1 MAEKNSIQSFSEAH
15 EIGKEFYKMQ
25 QEIDSEGV
33 DVGYGMKTVSTPWD
47 NIDKVD
53 YFSQTYDGLDNQ
65 YYIRFQYFLWFLQET
80 IIPNVDFDLAIKLIK
95 IDFWDVDTNLIYI
108 VPGTLSSNPNVCMT
122 KRGYYNV
129 DWVDYLTIPAAETFQ
144 LEFPGTTSGA
154 LYGKIMNIYFNMFWI
169 LQQIDA
175 LKDSETGKISLY
187 GLLDALCKGYNQA
200 TGNFNRLE
208 PTVDTETNT
217 IKIIDDVALPDRD
230 LILKTYDLVPSSE
243 TALFDTYGYY
253 YALSGS
259 VYGEGVPHASFIRDL
274 SFNTSVTPNL
284 ATMIT
289 VGATNQGYVKGED
302 ATALSRMNRG
312 LTDRFKKQITNAD
325 ETSPTSSASLPPLEV
340 QYAGAITAYNNYI
353 KNIGCDTSEK
363 IPTYDEDAVSDF
375 QSLQT
380 QLIEYYQ
387 ARATIEGSTVD
398 KNAASPNA
406 GFLPFDLSLTMDGLS
421 GMKVY
426 QTFNIDSEFLPTN
439 YPGTLLFL
447 IKGITNNIENNQ
459 WTTTIESMCVAKNP
473 FAASGSSNPVD
484 EASRTSNRGYTS
496 PTRKG
501 SGVYTPSNL
510 NAVKGNASLK
520 QVLINAG
527 YKEGTGKYQFAYS
540 IGTKEGWNSR
550 ANGGIGTR
558 SYRNNNPGNLN
569 YDNSLKSIDPGVTLE
584 NNPYGDSRF
593 AHFTTAELGAKAL
606 VETKI
611 QRWANGKMPITK
623 GNQTSIVQQK
633 GGNKY
638 QQGSK
643 PTIAQ
648 FFYTY
653 APPTDGND
661 TEKYINDVIKDLKS
675 TKPSINR
682 NTLVENAI
690 V

>member
-15 EIGKEFYKMQ
+15 EIGKEFYRMQ
-25 QEIDSEGV
+25 QEIDSLGV
-33 DVGYGMKTVSTPWD
+33 DAGYGMKTVSTPWEG
-47 NIDKVD
+47 IDKVD

-65 YYIRFQYFLWFLQET
+65 YYVRFQYFLWFLQDT
-80 IIPNVDFDLAIKLIK
+80 IIPNIDFDPAIKLIK
-95 IDFWDVDTNLIYI
+95 IDFWDVDKNLIYI

-129 DWVDYLTIPAAETFQ
+129 DWVDYLTTPAAETFQ
-144 LEFPGTTSGA
+144 TEFPGTTSGA
-154 LYGKIMNIYFNMFWI
+154 LYGRIMNIYFNMFWI

-208 PTVDTETNT
+208 PTVDTEEN
-217 IKIIDDVALPDRD
+217 IIRIIDDVALPDRD

-243 TALFDTYGYY
+243 TALFDTYGYS
-253 YALSGS
+253 YAPSGS
-259 VYGEGVPHASFIRDL
+259 VYGEGVSHASFIRDL

-312 LTDRFKKQITNAD
+312 LTDRFKKQITNKD
-325 ETSPTSSASLPPLEV
+325 EDQDTSTASLPPLEV

-353 KNIGCDTSEK
+353 KDIGCDTSEK
-363 IPTYDEDAVSDF
+363 KPTYDEDAVSDF

-398 KNAASPNA
+398 KTAASPNA

-447 IKGITNNIENNQ
+447 IKGITNKIENNQ

-484 EASRTSNRGYTS
+484 EASRKTNRGYVSKTKGGTS
-496 PTRKG
+496 RTIDGVVYKNGELPDNKLREINNAAKYKG
-501 SGVYTPSNL
+501 QLSSDRTNPNDSKTGRIRLYE
-510 NAVKGNASLK
+510 KASLALDK
-520 QVLINAG
+520 LIASAEAAG
-527 YKEGTGKYQFAYS
+527 IPVKINSAYR
-540 IGTKEGWNSR
+540 TVPDQQRVYAENCP
-550 ANGGIGTR
+550 GGICKIPTATPGTSNHGFGVAVDFATPGLKR
-558 SYRNNNPGNLN
+558 IKPGDKLYEWLIINGPSYGFNRIE
-569 YDNSLKSIDPGVTLE
+569 SESWHWE
-584 NNPYGDSRF
+584 
-593 AHFTTAELGAKAL
+593 
-606 VETKI
+606 
-611 QRWANGKMPITK
+611 
-623 GNQTSIVQQK
+623 
-633 GGNKY
+633 Y
-638 QQGSK
+638 Q
-643 PTIAQ
+643 I
-648 FFYTY
+648 
-653 APPTDGND
+653 
-661 TEKYINDVIKDLKS
+661 
-675 TKPSINR
+675 
-682 NTLVENAI
+682 
-690 V
+690 